1 MYVNYHFSCLE
12 DYENSL
18 DVANSISDTNYLTGV
33 LGAKYAFN
41 FQATDEFFI
50 RPELRAAIKYDML
63 SDVAMTT
70 VTMPGVNAY
79 VMTGERLSR
88 LGGEFG
94 VGLTMTYAGVD
105 VSLNYDIEVRENYT
119 SQTGMVRARYNF

>member
-1 MYVNYHFSCLE
+1 MHIGGA

-33 LGAKYAFN
+33 LGVKYAFN

-50 RPELRAAIKYDML
+50 RPELRAAVKYDML

-94 VGLTMTYAGVD
+94 LGLTMTYAGVD